1 MMADFIGDLIA
12 YLFAQNQKA
21 HPMPLSAQT
30 GLFEKIKLA
39 LERKEVT

>member
-1 MMADFIGDLIA
+1 MADFIGELIA
-12 YLFAQNQKA
+12 YLFAQNRKE
-21 HPMPLSAQT
+21 HPMPPSAQT